1 MNQHD
6 TGQQSHLASITEHVR
21 RAALELDLPPEA
33 ARQLTAPRRVLRVSI
48 PIERDDGRVETYT
61 GWRVQHSLSRG
72 PAKGGVRYHP
82 LVNEEEVIAL
92 AMGMTWKCALLD
104 LPYGGAKGGIAI
116 DPRQMSRR
124 ELERVTR
131 RYTSEIYPV
140 IGPDRDI
147 PAPDV
152 GTSEEVM
159 AWMMDT
165 FSVLSGYT
173 VPGVVTGKPL
183 ALGGSAGR
191 AEATGE
197 GVALIAELADP
208 TALTAIIQGYGKV
221 GRHAAWSLA
230 RRGWK
235 IVAIEDVGGSIY
247 DPEGIDL
254 AELDAYVAAHG
265 TIVGYCDGCDFWS
278 VPADVAI
285 PAALEGT
292 LTAEVAERLAVR
304 TVVEGA
310 NGPTTP
316 EAELVLGRRGIIVV
330 PDILANAGGV
340 VVSYLE
346 WVQAAQH
353 LFWEGEEVL
362 AKMRSIMTKAWE
374 EVAHGDLGL
383 RGNAYR
389 IAVRR
394 VWEAHQLRG
403 LYP

>member
-1 MNQHD
+1 MNEHRNPS
-6 TGQQSHLASITEHVR
+6 SHLEATSEYVK
-21 RAALELDLPPEA
+21 RAVHELGLPPEA
-33 ARQLTAPRRVLRVSI
+33 AHQLTTPRRVLRVAV
-48 PIERDDGRVETYT
+48 PIERDNGRIETFI

-72 PAKGGVRYHP
+72 PAKGGIRYHQD
-82 LVNEEEVIAL
+82 VTEEEVTAL
-92 AMGMTWKCALLD
+92 AMSMTWKCALLD
-104 LPYGGAKGGIAI
+104 LPYGGAKGGIAL
-116 DPRQMSRR
+116 DPTTMSRR
-124 ELERVTR
+124 EIERVTR

-152 GTSEEVM
+152 GTNEEVM
-159 AWMMDT
+159 AWIMDT

-208 TALTAIIQGYGKV
+208 TALSAIIQGYGKV

-235 IVAIEDVGGSIY
+235 ILAIEDAGGCIY

-254 AELDAYVAAHG
+254 AALDAHVQTHG
-265 TIVGYCDGCDFWS
+265 TIAGFLPGCDFWS

-292 LTAEVAERLAVR
+292 LNAAAAQRIAVR

-316 EAELVLGRRGIIVV
+316 EAEDILAQRGIVVV

-353 LFWEGEEVL
+353 LFWESEEVL
-362 AKMRSIMTKAWE
+362 GKMRTIMTRAWE
-374 EVAHGDLGL
+374 DVSRGELGL

-394 VWEAHQLRG
+394 VWEAHKLRG

>member
-1 MNQHD
+1 MSH
-6 TGQQSHLASITEHVR
+6 QQTHLDSITGYVR
-21 RAALELDLPPEA
+21 QATIELGLPPEA
-33 ARQLTAPRRVLRVSI
+33 ANQLTIPRRVLRVAV
-48 PIERDDGRVETYT
+48 PIERDDGRVETFT

-72 PAKGGVRYHP
+72 PAKGGLRYHP
-82 LVNEEEVIAL
+82 QVTEEEVVAL
-92 AMGMTWKCALLD
+92 AMAMTWKCALLD
-104 LPYGGAKGGIAI
+104 LPYGGAKGGIAL
-116 DPRQMSRR
+116 DPTRMSRR
-124 ELERVTR
+124 EIERVTR

-152 GTSEEVM
+152 GTNEEVM

-173 VPGVVTGKPL
+173 VPGVVTGKPI

-230 RRGWK
+230 RRGWS
-235 IVAIEDVGGSIY
+235 IVAIEDVGGAIY

-254 AELDAYVAAHG
+254 AELDEYVAAHR
-265 TIVGYCDGCDFWS
+265 TIAGFAAPCDFWS

-292 LTAEVAERLAVR
+292 LTTAVAERLAVR

-316 EAELVLGRRGIIVV
+316 EAEAVLARRGIVVV

-353 LFWEGEEVL
+353 LFWESEEVL
-362 AKMRSIMTKAWE
+362 GRMRTIMTRAWE
-374 EVAHGDLGL
+374 EVSQGELGL

-394 VWEAHQLRG
+394 VWEAHKLRG